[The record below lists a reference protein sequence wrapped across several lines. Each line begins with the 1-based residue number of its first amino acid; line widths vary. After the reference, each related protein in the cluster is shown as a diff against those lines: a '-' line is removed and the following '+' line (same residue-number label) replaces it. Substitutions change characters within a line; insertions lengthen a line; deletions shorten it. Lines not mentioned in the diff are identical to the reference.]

1 MPDLECRYREYFDYT
16 VEPKFNNEQTAL
28 EDCTMDPK
36 CSRVIKLCH
45 QFDTWQKCM
54 ETPLV
59 EQREH
64 RDRLCPPNVQAP
76 DSFLYKKGQL
86 QFGLELGNNKIV
98 YLYRNGLLYSHLFIC
113 N

>member
-36 CSRVIKLCH
+36 CSGVIKLCH

-64 RDRLCPPNVQAP
+64 RDRLCPPSVQAP

-86 QFGLELGNNKIV
+86 LFWLELGIIIRLCITYV
-98 YLYRNGLLYSHLFIC
+98 
-113 N
+113 